1 MSLAAMLS
9 FDRNALICDL
19 AETYGIYDYRAL
31 PVMTLAALV
40 SGLRPDSRIKMKM
53 SGITEVSSEVLL
65 VQIFDILQLMR
76 YQWFASKNDAPPVML
91 ADKLFD
97 KAPEV
102 PDEKR
107 YKVLEEILAAAQR
120 DMEVHTNG

>member
-1 MSLAAMLS
+1 MLS
-9 FDRNALICDL
+9 FDRNAVICDL
-19 AETYGIYDYRAL
+19 AETYHVYDYRAL

-76 YQWFASKNDAPPVML
+76 YQWFATKKDVPPTML
-91 ADKLFD
+91 TDKLFD

-107 YKVLEEILAAAQR
+107 DKVLAEILEAAQR
-120 DMEVHTNG
+120 NMEVYNG

>member
-9 FDRNALICDL
+9 FDRNAVICDL
-19 AETYGIYDYRAL
+19 AETYHIYDYRAL
-31 PVMTLAALV
+31 PVMTLVALV

-76 YQWFASKNDAPPVML
+76 YQWFASKNDAPPTML

-97 KAPEV
+97 KAPAV

-107 YKVLEEILAAAQR
+107 DKVLEEILAAAQR
-120 DMEVHTNG
+120 DMEVHTDG

>member
-1 MSLAAMLS
+1 MLAY
-9 FDRNALICDL
+9 DRSALICDL
-19 AETYGIYDYRAL
+19 AETYHIYDYKAL
-31 PVMTLAALV
+31 PVLTLAALA
-40 SGLRPDSRIKMKM
+40 SGLRPDSRIKLKL

-76 YQWFASKNDAPPVML
+76 YQWFATKKDAPPTML

-107 YKVLEEILAAAQR
+107 DKVLDEILAAAKR
-120 DMEVHTNG
+120 DMEVHNDG

>member
-1 MSLAAMLS
+1 MLS
-9 FDRNALICDL
+9 FDRRAVICDL
-19 AETYGIYDYRAL
+19 AETYHIYDYRAL

-40 SGLRPDSRIKMKM
+40 SGLRPDSRIKLKM
-53 SGITEVSSEVLL
+53 ANIKETSSEVLL

-76 YQWFASKNDAPPVML
+76 YQWFATKKDAPPTML

-107 YKVLEEILAAAQR
+107 DKVLAEILEAAQR
-120 DMEVHTNG
+120 NMEVYNDG

>member
-1 MSLAAMLS
+1 MSLAAMLT

-19 AETYGIYDYRAL
+19 AETYHIYDYRAL
-31 PVMTLAALV
+31 PVMTLVALV

-53 SGITEVSSEVLL
+53 SGIAEVSSEVLL

-76 YQWFASKNDAPPVML
+76 YQWFATKKDPPPTML

-107 YKVLEEILAAAQR
+107 DKVLDEILATAKR

>member
-1 MSLAAMLS
+1 MLAY
-9 FDRNALICDL
+9 DRSALICDL
-19 AETYGIYDYRAL
+19 AETYRIYDYKAL
-31 PVMTLAALV
+31 PVLTLAALA
-40 SGLRPDSRIKMKM
+40 SGLRPDSRIKLKL

-65 VQIFDILQLMR
+65 IQIFDILQLMR
-76 YQWFASKNDAPPVML
+76 YQWFATKNDAPPTML

-107 YKVLEEILAAAQR
+107 DKVLDEILAAAKR
-120 DMEVHTNG
+120 DMEVHNDG